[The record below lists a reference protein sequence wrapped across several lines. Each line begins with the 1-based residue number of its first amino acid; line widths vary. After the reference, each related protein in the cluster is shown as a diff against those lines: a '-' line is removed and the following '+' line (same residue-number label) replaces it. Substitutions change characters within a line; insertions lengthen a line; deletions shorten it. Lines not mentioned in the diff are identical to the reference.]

1 MLDPDDQMEDGSEFS
16 GSDLSSA
23 ASNNTST
30 SSSSSSD
37 SDNSS
42 ESAGQDIDENIEI
55 ARILKNNFELPKGLC
70 ENSDIFNEFFSL
82 KTWNNLPEPVK
93 NHLMNNFLPKF
104 PENDKFNKALA
115 IQKLFNREEFRF
127 GTTPLVDFGNNLQEG
142 NYRPEISKLRASI
155 AKSQRREKRF
165 QECERISRMAKSIML
180 SREKLLR
187 AAYDAPPGTV
197 LRVER
202 TFQSTPKFSCLPAA
216 ARAKKRYFQDI
227 NFISKEIGIDG
238 PLSEDENYPEG
249 PPAQLS
255 RKQRRHLSG
264 IQVCLKFFFS
274 WKENLKITN

>member
-1 MLDPDDQMEDGSEFS
+1 MLDPDEQMEDGSEFS

-23 ASNNTST
+23 ASNNTSS

-42 ESAGQDIDENIEI
+42 ESAGPDIDENIEI

-227 NFISKEIGIDG
+227 NFISKEIGIEG
-238 PLSEDENYPEG
+238 PMSEDENYPEG

-264 IQVCLKFFFS
+264 IQVCL
-274 WKENLKITN
+274 